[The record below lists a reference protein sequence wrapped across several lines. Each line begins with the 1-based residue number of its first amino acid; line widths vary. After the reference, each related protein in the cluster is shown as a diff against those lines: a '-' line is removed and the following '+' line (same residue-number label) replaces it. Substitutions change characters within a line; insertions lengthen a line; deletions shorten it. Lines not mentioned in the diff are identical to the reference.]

1 MEIFDQLRT
10 RRTYTLSENQL
21 KMNEKTKKKLEKN
34 KNYIQKYLK
43 HKKKSQILVPIT
55 SINYDI
61 EGVNLDLL

>member
-1 MEIFDQLRT
+1 
-10 RRTYTLSENQL
+10 
-21 KMNEKTKKKLEKN
+21 MNEKTKKKLEKN